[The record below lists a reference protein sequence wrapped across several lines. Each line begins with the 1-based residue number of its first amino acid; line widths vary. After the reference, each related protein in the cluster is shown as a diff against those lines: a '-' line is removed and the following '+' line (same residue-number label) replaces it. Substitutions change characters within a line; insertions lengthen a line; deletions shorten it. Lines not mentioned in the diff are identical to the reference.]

1 MHQVQSSLQA
11 AVPSFQVEASVVEL
25 DDEQLGVVCGGLLPV
40 GGWGGPVE
48 VSAIPVGGW

>member
-11 AVPSFQVEASVVEL
+11 AVSPFQAEASVVEL
-25 DDEQLGVVCGGLLPV
+25 DDEQLAVVCGGIIPV
-40 GGWGGPVE
+40 GGWGPVE

>member
-25 DDEQLGVVCGGLLPV
+25 DDEQLGLVCGGVIPV
-40 GGWGGPVE
+40 GGWGPVE
-48 VSAIPVGGW
+48 VPAIPVGGW